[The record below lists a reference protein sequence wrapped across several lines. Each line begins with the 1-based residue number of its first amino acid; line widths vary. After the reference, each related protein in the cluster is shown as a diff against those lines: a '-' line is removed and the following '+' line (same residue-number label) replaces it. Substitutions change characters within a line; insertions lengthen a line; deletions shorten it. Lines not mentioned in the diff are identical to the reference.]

1 MKLQINKMKF
11 NILLFFILG
20 INISFSQESK
30 TIDKIIGKIGG
41 EIILYS
47 DWNDQVSYIKEK
59 QTQLSHEDQCAIFE
73 NMFIQKFMIHQARL
87 DSVEV
92 KDEEIDQ
99 QLEARIE
106 QILQYMEND
115 TKKFEAYYGQTVN
128 QVRDKFRDDLMNQML
143 SERLQQKVIGEVTIT
158 PDETEL
164 FFKRIPKDSLPYF
177 NSEVEISEIVYKP
190 KVNPIEVQKAKD
202 KLSKLLVRL
211 NLGEDFAKL
220 ASTYS
225 DDLGSAKN
233 GGNLGWIKRGN
244 LVPEFEA
251 VAFNLEKDSISGIV
265 ETEFGYHVIQLL
277 GRRGNNINTRHI
289 LIKPQYTD
297 HDYTLAEK
305 YLDSIRTKMLHDTM
319 SFESAVRIFSDK
331 KTESYHNGGQVLNP
345 KTGNSY
351 FEVADLEPDIY
362 FAIDALK
369 VGELSK
375 AIPSK
380 DQEGKTYYRIFKL
393 RSRTDPHKANL
404 KQDYSKIQAAAKENK
419 KNEYFKEWIDRKLPK
434 VYIEIDP
441 IIKSQCPNLSNWGT
455 TNN

>member
-1 MKLQINKMKF
+1 MKF
-11 NILLFFILG
+11 NILLFFILI
-20 INISFSQESK
+20 INNSFSQESK
-30 TIDKIIGKIGG
+30 TIDKIIGKIGS

-59 QTQLSHEDQCAIFE
+59 QAQLSDEDQCAILE

-128 QVRDKFRDDLMNQML
+128 QVREKFRDDLMNQML

-164 FFKRIPKDSLPYF
+164 FFKKIPKDSLPYF

-190 KVNPIEVQKAKD
+190 KVNPTEVQKAKD

-211 NLGEDFAKL
+211 NQGEDFAKL

-297 HDYTLAEK
+297 DDYALAEK

-319 SFESAVRIFSDK
+319 SFESAVRLFSDK

-369 VGELSK
+369 VGEISK

-380 DQEGKTYYRIFKL
+380 DQDGKKYYRIFKL

-441 IIKSQCPNLSNWGT
+441 IIKSQCPNLSKWGP

>member
-59 QTQLSHEDQCAIFE
+59 QTQLSDEDQCAILE

-190 KVNPIEVQKAKD
+190 KVNPTEVQKAKD

-211 NLGEDFAKL
+211 NQGEDFAKL
-220 ASTYS
+220 AATYS
-225 DDLGSAKN
+225 DDIGSAKN

-297 HDYTLAEK
+297 DDYTLAEK

-319 SFESAVRIFSDK
+319 SFESAVRLFSDK

-369 VGELSK
+369 VGEISK

-380 DQEGKTYYRIFKL
+380 E
-393 RSRTDPHKANL
+393 
-404 KQDYSKIQAAAKENK
+404 QDYSKIQAAAKENK

>member
-1 MKLQINKMKF
+1 MKF
-11 NILLFFILG
+11 NILLFFILS
-20 INISFSQESK
+20 INNSFSQESK
-30 TIDKIIGKIGG
+30 TIDKIIGKIGS

-59 QTQLSHEDQCAIFE
+59 QAQLSDEDQCAILE

-87 DSVEV
+87 DSIEV

-99 QLEARIE
+99 QLDARIE

-128 QVRDKFRDDLMNQML
+128 QVREKFRDDLMNQML

-164 FFKRIPKDSLPYF
+164 FFKKIPKDSLPYF

-190 KVNPIEVQKAKD
+190 KVNPTEVQKAKD
-202 KLSKLLVRL
+202 KLSKLIVRL
-211 NLGEDFAKL
+211 NQGEDFAKL

-297 HDYTLAEK
+297 DDYALAEK

-319 SFESAVRIFSDK
+319 SFESAVRLFSDK

-380 DQEGKTYYRIFKL
+380 DQEGKKYYRIFKL

-441 IIKSQCPNLSNWGT
+441 IIKSQCPNLNNWGT

>member
-1 MKLQINKMKF
+1 MKF
-11 NILLFFILG
+11 NILLFFILS
-20 INISFSQESK
+20 INNSFSQESK

-59 QTQLSHEDQCAIFE
+59 QAQLSDEDQCAILE

-87 DSVEV
+87 DSIEV

-99 QLEARIE
+99 QLDARIE

-128 QVRDKFRDDLMNQML
+128 QVREKFRDDLMNQML

-164 FFKRIPKDSLPYF
+164 FFKKIPKDSLPYF

-190 KVNPIEVQKAKD
+190 KVNPTEVQKAKD
-202 KLSKLLVRL
+202 KLSKLIVRL
-211 NLGEDFAKL
+211 NQGEDFAKL

-297 HDYTLAEK
+297 DDYTLAEK

-319 SFESAVRIFSDK
+319 SFESAVRLFSDK

-380 DQEGKTYYRIFKL
+380 DQEGKKYYRIFKL

-441 IIKSQCPNLSNWGT
+441 IIKSQCPNLNNWGA

>member
-59 QTQLSHEDQCAIFE
+59 QTQLSDEDQCAILE

-190 KVNPIEVQKAKD
+190 KVNPTEVQKAKD

-211 NLGEDFAKL
+211 NQGEDFAKL
-220 ASTYS
+220 AATYS
-225 DDLGSAKN
+225 DDIGSAKN

-277 GRRGNNINTRHI
+277 GRRGNN
-289 LIKPQYTD
+289 
-297 HDYTLAEK
+297 
-305 YLDSIRTKMLHDTM
+305 
-319 SFESAVRIFSDK
+319 
-331 KTESYHNGGQVLNP
+331 
-345 KTGNSY
+345 
-351 FEVADLEPDIY
+351 
-362 FAIDALK
+362 
-369 VGELSK
+369 
-375 AIPSK
+375 
-380 DQEGKTYYRIFKL
+380 
-393 RSRTDPHKANL
+393 
-404 KQDYSKIQAAAKENK
+404 
-419 KNEYFKEWIDRKLPK
+419 
-434 VYIEIDP
+434 
-441 IIKSQCPNLSNWGT
+441 
-455 TNN
+455 